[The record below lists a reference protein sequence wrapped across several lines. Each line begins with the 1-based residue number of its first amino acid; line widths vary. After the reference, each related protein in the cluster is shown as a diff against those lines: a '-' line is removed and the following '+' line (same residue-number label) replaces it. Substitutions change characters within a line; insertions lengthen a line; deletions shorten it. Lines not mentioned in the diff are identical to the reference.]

1 MKPHSRSLGLTFH
14 FFACL
19 LLEVKQDHVIGPFQR
34 LSSQEGGR
42 ELPLGAAGPLRG
54 AAAGPRVSG
63 PLDHQVLGQGQGTY
77 RSPEQASRWP
87 GCAPG
92 HSSPASVGWGPNGSV
107 RWMGLERLRDK
118 VRLPVPPSRGSRPP
132 AAPRG
137 LSSPWEGKEW
147 GGGRVTGGLGPG
159 EVNPRTDE
167 AWLWVPAS
175 EPGPRD
181 TGLHVNLSPSHVMAQ
196 VAPGRA
202 PIC

>member
-42 ELPLGAAGPLRG
+42 ELPLGAAGPLHG

-107 RWMGLERLRDK
+107 RWMGLERRRDN
-118 VRLPVPPSRGSRPP
+118 VRLPVPRPVDP
-132 AAPRG
+132 DPRLLPG
-137 LSSPWEGKEW
+137 AFQVPGREGVGW
-147 GGGRVTGGLGPG
+147 GPCHWGPG
-159 EVNPRTDE
+159 ARGGK
-167 AWLWVPAS
+167 S
-175 EPGPRD
+175 
-181 TGLHVNLSPSHVMAQ
+181 
-196 VAPGRA
+196 
-202 PIC
+202 